1 MGGGSYDRLDR
12 EGRLPARVGYCSWSS
27 SIAIASSDNG
37 AAPLND
43 RSDDLAMGHTPKLR
57 YVDPYKRR
65 GRLYLALC
73 RLSATKAGAWFSVN
87 IAWKLDPHLLTLTRG
102 RLGTGGPLATALLE
116 SRGART
122 GRRRRN
128 AALYFHDGNRVII
141 IASKRGAPKNP
152 AWYHNLRKHPDVV
165 FGRLPFRAEIV
176 EDEAE
181 RQRLWDL
188 ADRVFP
194 EYADY
199 RERAG
204 KAGRVIPIVHLV
216 PR

>member
-1 MGGGSYDRLDR
+1 MAHPS
-12 EGRLPARVGYCSWSS
+12 
-27 SIAIASSDNG
+27 
-37 AAPLND
+37 
-43 RSDDLAMGHTPKLR
+43 KLR

-73 RLSATKAGAWFSVN
+73 RFSATKAGAWFSIN
-87 IAWKLDPHLLTLTRG
+87 IAWKLDPYLLTLTRC

-122 GRRRRN
+122 GQRRRN
-128 AALYFHDGNRVII
+128 ATLYFHDGNRVII

-204 KAGRVIPIVHLV
+204 KVGRVIPIVHLV

>member
-1 MGGGSYDRLDR
+1 MAHARA
-12 EGRLPARVGYCSWSS
+12 LP
-27 SIAIASSDNG
+27 
-37 AAPLND
+37 
-43 RSDDLAMGHTPKLR
+43 

-65 GRLYLALC
+65 SRLYFAVA
-73 RLSATKAGAWFSVN
+73 RLSTTKFGAWFSINV
-87 IAWKLDPHLLTLTRG
+87 AWKLDPHLLKLTNG
-102 RLGTGGPLATALLE
+102 RLSTAGPLAVALLE

-122 GRRRRN
+122 GRERRN
-128 AALYFHDGNRVII
+128 ATLYFHDGDRVTIV
-141 IASKRGAPKNP
+141 ASKRGWPENP
-152 AWYHNLRKHPDVV
+152 AWYYNVRKHPEIV
-165 FGRLPFRAEIV
+165 FGGLPLRAELV

-181 RQRLWDL
+181 RQRLWGL

-204 KAGRVIPIVHLV
+204 NAGRVIPIFQLV

>member
-1 MGGGSYDRLDR
+1 MLTLHVTRVTERRSTRVMGRPLA
-12 EGRLPARVGYCSWSS
+12 P
-27 SIAIASSDNG
+27 AIAGSV
-37 AAPLND
+37 AATLYTVRKRH
-43 RSDDLAMGHTPKLR
+43 RSTVVTAMAHTPKLR
-57 YVDPYKRR
+57 YVDPHARR

-73 RLSATKAGAWFSVN
+73 RFSATKAGAWLSVN
-87 IAWKLDPHLLTLTRG
+87 ISWKVDPHLLKLTRG
-102 RLGTGGPLATALLE
+102 RFSTAGPLATALLE

-122 GRRRRN
+122 GQPRRN
-128 AALYFHDGNRVII
+128 ATLYFHDGDRVTI
-141 IASKRGAPKNP
+141 IASKRGAPKHP
-152 AWYHNLRKHPDVV
+152 AWYYNLREHPDVV
-165 FGRLPFRAEIV
+165 FGGLPFLAEIV

-199 RERAG
+199 REQAG
-204 KAGRVIPIVHLV
+204 KAGRIIPIIQLV